1 MTKEWGTQAAYQD
14 RPNNLFSSLWLNN
27 LKNPPLLNW
36 ALAHKKYSL
45 SESNQEKGTISES
58 SSKNGDCESDVSCNQ
73 HNSILLAP

>member
-27 LKNPPLLNW
+27 LKNPPLLNY
-36 ALAHKKYSL
+36 KKYSL

-58 SSKNGDCESDVSCNQ
+58 SSKNGDCESDVSCNH